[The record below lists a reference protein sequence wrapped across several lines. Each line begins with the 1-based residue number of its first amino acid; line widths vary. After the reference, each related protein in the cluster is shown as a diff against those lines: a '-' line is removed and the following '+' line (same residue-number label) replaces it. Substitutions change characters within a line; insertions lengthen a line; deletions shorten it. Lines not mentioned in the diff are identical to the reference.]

1 MAAAAPVASGS
12 AKSPFIQ
19 PPACMVVSPST
30 SPRSTAKTD
39 GWSGYPGAA
48 GVNHDPHVV
57 GNMASYIVLP
67 WVCRSFPNLKVW
79 GLDLHHGLRREHFQ
93 SDLDEFVFG
102 APGMP
107 HSDPCW
113 ASPLRTGPCLTRY

>member
-1 MAAAAPVASGS
+1 
-12 AKSPFIQ
+12 
-19 PPACMVVSPST
+19 MVVSRST
-30 SPRSTAKTD
+30 SPRSSAKTD

-57 GNMASYIVLP
+57 GKMAAHIVLP
-67 WVCRSFPNLKVW
+67 WVHESFSNLKVW
-79 GLDLHHGLRREHFQ
+79 GLGGYHGLRSQHFQ

-113 ASPLRTGPCLTRY
+113 ASPLRTSPYLTRY